1 MAQTSIQVV
10 LPEPLVE
17 YVEQR
22 VEYGEFSS
30 ASEFVQALLREHPYP
45 RLGALEDELDA
56 ALSSGTVSDS
66 RNDLLDG
73 RLTVILKERRATN
86 GTKRL

>member
-30 ASEFVQALLREHPYP
+30 ASEFVQTLISEDRER
-45 RLGALEDELDA
+45 RLAALEDELEA
-56 ALSSGTVSDS
+56 AMSSGKITVSPEELVGGS
-66 RNDLLDG
+66 LVAL
-73 RLTVILKERRATN
+73 LKERRAQL
-86 GTKRL
+86 R